1 MKKYIKILIFV
12 FLFFSVCFATN
23 VYASD
28 LEMKQLDIDAT
39 VNPDGSM
46 KVVETWKIHVDETNT
61 LFKNWYVDPTRYS
74 GITDVEIKD
83 LDTGRYFKE
92 SFVEKYHVDKGYFYA
107 LEIDNGEK
115 FEIAWGIGM
124 DNSSGTKN
132 YQISYV
138 VEDAVTLHED
148 FAELYWKFVGE
159 EFEVP
164 MDKINGTIKL
174 PSEYSK
180 GDIKVWGH
188 TNTLRGTIYA
198 TNSNTVE
205 FNLEDIPSREF
216 VEVRVAFPTTDLT
229 ISKRPDKSIDI
240 NDIIAEET
248 VWAQEAN
255 VRRERQATTQKFTL
269 GGVGI
274 VSLIVLAVQYYF
286 PIKTLKRGTKKYE
299 PLTKYDYFRELPRED
314 ATPA

>member
-1 MKKYIKILIFV
+1 MKKYIKIL
-12 FLFFSVCFATN
+12 FLTLILLSICFATN
-23 VYASD
+23 VYASE

-39 VNPDGSM
+39 VNLDGSM
-46 KVVETWKIHVDETNT
+46 EVVETWKIHVDETNT

-74 GITDVEIKD
+74 GIRDVEVKD
-83 LDTGRYFKE
+83 LDTGKNFTE

-148 FAELYWKFVGE
+148 CAELYWKFVGE
-159 EFEVP
+159 DFEVP
-164 MDKINGTIKL
+164 IDKINGTIKL
-174 PSEYSK
+174 PSEYNK
-180 GDIKVWGH
+180 GDIRVWGH
-188 TNTLRGTIYA
+188 TKTLRGTIYA
-198 TNSNTVE
+198 TSSNTVE
-205 FNLEDIPSREF
+205 FNLENIPSREF
-216 VEVRVAFPTTDLT
+216 VEVRVAFPTTDLLIT
-229 ISKRPDKSIDI
+229 KRPDKHTDLD
-240 NDIIAEET
+240 DIIAEET
-248 VWAQEAN
+248 VWAEEAN
-255 VRRERQATTQKFTL
+255 IRRERQATTQKFTL

-286 PIKTLKRGTKKYE
+286 PIKVLKRGTKKYE
-299 PLTKYDYFRELPRED
+299 P
-314 ATPA
+314 